1 MNDIDNRDIDWEAYE
16 GDTIL
21 VYIDSTS
28 TYKELVLYKY
38 DPNVD
43 TPFICLLPGSTR
55 LYLGR
60 HAILPEANFD
70 KCQKNEIFIIKSRG
84 D

>member
-1 MNDIDNRDIDWEAYE
+1 MSDGTDWKNYE

-38 DPNVD
+38 DPMLD
-43 TPFICLLPGSTR
+43 TPFICLLHGSTR

-60 HAILPEANFD
+60 YAQLLKEDGGN
-70 KCQKNEIFIIKSRG
+70 S
-84 D
+84 

>member
-1 MNDIDNRDIDWEAYE
+1 MSDGTDWKNYE
-16 GDTIL
+16 GKPIL
-21 VYIDSTS
+21 VYVDTTS
-28 TYKELVLYKY
+28 TYTELVLYKY

-60 HAILPEANFD
+60 YAQLLKEDAEFLTECD
-70 KCQKNEIFIIKSRG
+70 
-84 D
+84 